1 MKQYLYLIII
11 TFTLMLSFNSCDKEE
26 DNNPDNSD
34 VFGCTNSEALNYNPN
49 ASSDDGS
56 CIILGCTDVN
66 AINYNPEAT
75 DDDNSCEYSASSM
88 LEGNWDI
95 ILMDYETEF
104 DLSFLADFL
113 GGISPGSQTISGQA
127 EDAGFWVIN
136 SDNMTYTSQLDFE
149 TEPFTILTFEA
160 PSVPFNDSSSGTWE
174 LYNNDNDLIFTDSQ
188 SGEVSEYE
196 IISISNSNLFLNG
209 TVNISQEIMGSSF
222 DFEIDVQLQLE
233 KALD

>member
-1 MKQYLYLIII
+1 
-11 TFTLMLSFNSCDKEE
+11 MLSFNSCDKEE

-49 ASSDDGS
+49 ATSDDGS
-56 CIILGCTDVN
+56 CIILGCTDAN

-75 DDDNSCEYSASSM
+75 DDDNSCEYSVSSM

-95 ILMDYETEF
+95 ILMDYETEV
-104 DLSFLADFL
+104 DLSFLESIIGFNL
-113 GGISPGSQTISGQA
+113 GTQEISGQA

-136 SDNMTYTSQLDFE
+136 SNNMTYTSQLDFE

-174 LYNNDNDLIFTDSQ
+174 LYNNDNDLILTDSQ
-188 SGEVSEYE
+188 NGEVSEYE
-196 IISISNSNLFLNG
+196 IVSISNSNLFLNG
-209 TVNISQEIMGSSF
+209 TVNISQEIMGTSF

-233 KALD
+233 KALE

>member
-1 MKQYLYLIII
+1 MKQHLYLIIT
-11 TFTLMLSFNSCDKEE
+11 TFTLILSFNSCDKEE
-26 DNNPDNSD
+26 DNIPDNSD

-49 ASSDDGS
+49 ATSDDGS
-56 CIILGCTDVN
+56 CIILGCTDAN

-75 DDDNSCEYSASSM
+75 DDDNSCEYSVSSM

-95 ILMDYETEF
+95 ILMDYETEV
-104 DLSFLADFL
+104 DLSFLESIIGFNL
-113 GGISPGSQTISGQA
+113 GTQEISGQA

-136 SDNMTYTSQLDFE
+136 SNNMTYTSQLDFE

-174 LYNNDNDLIFTDSQ
+174 LYNNDDDLILTDSQ

-196 IISISNSNLFLNG
+196 LVSISNSNLFLNG
-209 TVNISQEIMGSSF
+209 TVNINQEIMGTSF

-233 KALD
+233 KALE

>member
-1 MKQYLYLIII
+1 
-11 TFTLMLSFNSCDKEE
+11 
-26 DNNPDNSD
+26 
-34 VFGCTNSEALNYNPN
+34 
-49 ASSDDGS
+49 
-56 CIILGCTDVN
+56 
-66 AINYNPEAT
+66 
-75 DDDNSCEYSASSM
+75 
-88 LEGNWDI
+88 
-95 ILMDYETEF
+95 MDYETEF

>member
-49 ASSDDGS
+49 ATSDDGS
-56 CIILGCTDVN
+56 CIILGCTDAN

-75 DDDNSCEYSASSM
+75 DDDNSCEYSVSSM

-95 ILMDYETEF
+95 ILMDYETEV
-104 DLSFLADFL
+104 DLSFLESIIGFNL
-113 GGISPGSQTISGQA
+113 GTQEISGQA

-136 SDNMTYTSQLDFE
+136 SNNMTYTSQLDFE

-174 LYNNDNDLIFTDSQ
+174 LYNNDSDLILTDSQ
-188 SGEVSEYE
+188 NGEVSEYE
-196 IISISNSNLFLNG
+196 IVSISNSNLFLNG
-209 TVNISQEIMGSSF
+209 TVNISQEIMGTSF

-233 KALD
+233 KALE